1 MSETETRLP
10 TNDSSS
16 GADGSVDP
24 RFVFAVNENATIHT
38 LIRKSGGD
46 YFPVLDAVG
55 EGVVLHSKDE
65 GIEENMDEHPPS
77 LSFLKGVVMVTS
89 PINSNDVPRDMAA
102 YEYEALK
109 AIQDLGLDGHEP
121 KTSEVEE
128 LMEYAMAHV
137 KQLRPT
143 NRQGPA
149 MREDVLSMDE
159 DHINNE
165 TTFVDVEDAFV
176 ENEDG
181 EKEVPPSGIQEPTE
195 LDDTDEDEPV
205 DIAFP
210 LEDPFTDPL
219 LEQNSIPMGYITTDV
234 PSVPSA
240 RIGKFLSAGY
250 NFRDLVNADPAQVA
264 EDVGYVSVADAEE
277 IVQEA
282 NTAARRK
289 LLA

>member
-1 MSETETRLP
+1 MAESQR
-10 TNDSSS
+10 
-16 GADGSVDP
+16 
-24 RFVFAVNENATIHT
+24 RFVFAINENATIHT

-65 GIEENMDEHPPS
+65 DIEENMDEHPPS

-109 AIQDLGLDGHEP
+109 AIQDLALDGHEP

-137 KQLRPT
+137 QHLRPT
-143 NRQGPA
+143 NKQGPA
-149 MREDVLSMDE
+149 MREGVLSMDE
-159 DHINNE
+159 DHIDAD
-165 TTFVDVEDAFV
+165 TTFVDVEDGFV

-181 EKEVPPSGIQEPTE
+181 EKEVPLSGAQETADVQEPA
-195 LDDTDEDEPV
+195 EDKPV
-205 DIAFP
+205 EMKSM
-210 LEDPFTDPL
+210 EDPFTDPL

-250 NFRDLVNADPAQVA
+250 DFRDLVNADPAQVA
-264 EDVGYVSVADAEE
+264 EDVEYVSVADAEE

>member
-1 MSETETRLP
+1 MAESQ
-10 TNDSSS
+10 
-16 GADGSVDP
+16 P
-24 RFVFAVNENATIHT
+24 RFVFATNENATIHT

-65 GIEENMDEHPPS
+65 NVDANMDEHPPS

-89 PINSNDVPRDMAA
+89 PISNNDVPRDMAA

-109 AIQDLGLDGHEP
+109 AIESLALDGHEP

-128 LMEYAMAHV
+128 LMEYAMGHV

-149 MREDVLSMDE
+149 MRENVLSMDE
-159 DHINNE
+159 DHINDD
-165 TTFVDVEDAFV
+165 TTFVDVEGGFV

-181 EKEVPPSGIQEPTE
+181 KQEVPLPGIQEPTE
-195 LDDTDEDEPV
+195 LDDADEDESA

-250 NFRDLVNADPAQVA
+250 DFRDLVNADPTQVA
-264 EDVGYVSVADAEE
+264 EDVEYVSVADAEE

-282 NTAARRK
+282 NAAARRK
-289 LLA
+289 LLE